1 MMKKKFRTTS
11 FWLGLSG
18 AVVIV
23 LETLSNIIG
32 INLYSKEVEA
42 IILSICSALVM
53 LGIVTKKNVSDENET
68 STKDLLEEINLEEIN
83 KDDKK

>member
-1 MMKKKFRTTS
+1 MKKKFRTTS

-18 AVVIV
+18 AVIIV
-23 LETLSNIIG
+23 LETISNIIG

-42 IILSICSALVM
+42 IILSVCSALVM
-53 LGIVTKKNVSDENET
+53 LGIVTKKDIKDENE
-68 STKDLLEEINLEEIN
+68 SNTKDLLEEINLKEIN

>member
-1 MMKKKFRTTS
+1 MKKKFRTTS

-32 INLYSKEVEA
+32 HSF
-42 IILSICSALVM
+42 
-53 LGIVTKKNVSDENET
+53 
-68 STKDLLEEINLEEIN
+68 DLFGSCYVGHSH
-83 KDDKK
+83 

>member
-1 MMKKKFRTTS
+1 MKKKFRTTS

-32 INLYSKEVEA
+32 INLHSREVESV
-42 IILSICSALVM
+42 ILSICSALVM
-53 LGIVTKKNVSDENET
+53 LGIVTKKNVKDVNE
-68 STKDLLEEINLEEIN
+68 SNAEDLLEEINLEKTK